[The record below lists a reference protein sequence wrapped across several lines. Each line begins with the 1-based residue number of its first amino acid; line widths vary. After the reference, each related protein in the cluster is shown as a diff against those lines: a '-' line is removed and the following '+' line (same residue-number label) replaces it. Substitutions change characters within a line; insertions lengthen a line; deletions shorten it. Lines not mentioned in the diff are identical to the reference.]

1 MKNKTK
7 GLIALIAMTA
17 ATAVAAGSSTFAW
30 FQTNRNA
37 NLKFNKITIA
47 KRGSNELKAELLN
60 LGLETLSTDKQ
71 SLTVATPADAEA
83 SDISSKDGVQL
94 YAPVWGSKVGDEEK
108 VSKVDEVIDATNSHA
123 NKWFTEFG
131 FKLTNVKHG
140 SDTTQLNV
148 FFNEDTIIKAVDV
161 DAEHIVE
168 YRSQVEKYEAAVAAE
183 TITMG
188 QDDTADSVT
197 YAQYQTAKPVVVQ
210 QDKNDWAA
218 KWSRV
223 AVIAVDSAPANHAAL
238 GSSSTLNP
246 TGVLTFENEITTTGN
261 SSEEFVNSTT
271 LDSDKKM
278 DIGTYDYAAGDR
290 HYYEFADPETYY
302 DNAHTAYA
310 AGWADDAKKGYLVTL
325 DPDTGDDA
333 NSKYYVVR
341 VWLEGTENDDQD
353 PADGG
358 EIELNLGF
366 TSYGIAE

>member
-30 FQTNRNA
+30 FQTNRSA
-37 NLKFNKITIA
+37 NLSFNKITIA

-60 LGLETLSTDKQ
+60 LGLEGLSADKQ

-94 YAPVWGSKVGDEEK
+94 YAPVWGNKVGDAQK

-131 FKLTNVKHG
+131 FKLTNEKKK
-140 SDTTQLNV
+140 SDTTKLNV
-148 FFNEDTIIKAVDV
+148 FFDETTLVKAVEV
-161 DAEHIVE
+161 DAENMDT
-168 YRSQVEKYEAAVAAE
+168 YRSQVAAYEGNTE
-183 TITMG
+183 THGGITLE
-188 QDDTADSVT
+188 
-197 YAQYQTAKPVVVQ
+197 QYNIAKPKVVQ

-223 AVIAVDSAPANHAAL
+223 AIISLSGAPANHGAV
-238 GSSSTLNP
+238 GSSSTLSP
-246 TGVLTFENEITTTGN
+246 TAVLTFENQITTDGN
-261 SSEEFVNSTT
+261 SSEEYVKEKALNDDDTM
-271 LDSDKKM
+271 K
-278 DIGTYDYAAGDR
+278 IGTYQSTDR
-290 HYYEFADPETYY
+290 HYYTFANPETYY
-302 DNAHTAYA
+302 DDTHVASSAMVSDN
-310 AGWADDAKKGYLVTL
+310 AKKGFLVTL
-325 DPDTGDDA
+325 DPDDSTISTDDA
-333 NSKYYVVR
+333 NTKYYIVR

-366 TSYGIAE
+366 DAYGLDA